1 MRSEVKTAVFMG
13 IAIAAIAGIASIWL
27 QQLDAPAA
35 PAGTPADK
43 SGLRTAPGLVGIA
56 EYINATEEEL
66 AALMEDK
73 VVLYDIWTYSCIN
86 CVRTLPYITAWD
98 AKYADDGLLII
109 GVHSP
114 EFEFE
119 KDPANVA
126 KAVEKHGIVYP
137 VVMDNDRQTWDAF
150 ENRYWPRKYIADHE
164 GYIRYDHIGEG
175 AYAET
180 ERVIQ
185 ELLAE
190 RAAALGMRTA
200 AAEPLVDVEEFQHT
214 RHRTPELYLGYQLAF
229 GRSQL
234 GNDEGFRP
242 NQTVSY
248 SVPAAINPH
257 MFYMDGDWENNHD
270 HMRMVSAEGR
280 VVLPYTAKQVNIVAA
295 GDALIRVLIN
305 GEPVEDRIAGSDLE
319 GSAVRVDGPGLYN
332 IIEGSASEALTIE
345 LIASGDLEM
354 YTFTFG

>member
-137 VVMDNDRQTWDAF
+137 VVMDNDTRRGTHSRTGTGRASTSRTTRDT
-150 ENRYWPRKYIADHE
+150 
-164 GYIRYDHIGEG
+164 
-175 AYAET
+175 YAT
-180 ERVIQ
+180 ITS
-185 ELLAE
+185 A
-190 RAAALGMRTA
+190 RART
-200 AAEPLVDVEEFQHT
+200 Q
-214 RHRTPELYLGYQLAF
+214 
-229 GRSQL
+229 
-234 GNDEGFRP
+234 RP
-242 NQTVSY
+242 
-248 SVPAAINPH
+248 
-257 MFYMDGDWENNHD
+257 
-270 HMRMVSAEGR
+270 
-280 VVLPYTAKQVNIVAA
+280 
-295 GDALIRVLIN
+295 
-305 GEPVEDRIAGSDLE
+305 
-319 GSAVRVDGPGLYN
+319 
-332 IIEGSASEALTIE
+332 SASYK
-345 LIASGDLEM
+345 SSWRNGPPRSV
-354 YTFTFG
+354 